1 MFRVEIDLDGVCL
14 GMFAGG
20 QSTPPR
26 FGPAFRSIGF
36 QESPRHLH
44 RYGYRRTVASMQDLQ
59 RGDPAGAASRRLRVM
74 EAEAGLPAAV
84 DDPWDGWTRGDRLH
98 RLERELGL
106 PDSAAQLG
114 VQLLP
119 EGLRSRI
126 VMLEGGL
133 LKGL

>member
-106 PDSAAQLG
+106 PD
-114 VQLLP
+114 
-119 EGLRSRI
+119 
-126 VMLEGGL
+126 
-133 LKGL
+133 